1 MKFYKNLKLST
12 RLVIYFL
19 VTIFSTVTIGIIG
32 IRNMNEIN
40 KSAQYLYYNTIK
52 AMNSISKIDKDQLN
66 IFKNT
71 ELIISSKDENEI
83 KKLSE
88 ENDKLSKE
96 VNDQIDIYETTI
108 DDDTEREIFNQF
120 QEKLNVYREVRLDYI
135 ELAKNKKN
143 DEAAGKV
150 FDVINTRNDMR
161 SELDKLLKLNDEWA
175 LESINDSTST
185 FYSAIKLIVVI
196 LIFLIIISS
205 ILGITIQ
212 KTIKKSLN
220 IIKELS
226 NRLSNYDLSTPM
238 VIENNDEFGEI
249 GQSLNKAQENISLMI
264 KGIMNSSQD
273 MSASSEELS
282 ATVEEMTSKL
292 EIINDLTKEINSAAQ
307 ESSATAEEISASVQE
322 VDSSVSILSSKSVDG
337 SNNAIEIKNR
347 ATKVKKD
354 SKIAKEN
361 TNEIY
366 IEIEKDVLK
375 NIEQGKVVNDIKI
388 MADSIEN
395 IAGQTNLLALNAAIE
410 AARAGEQG
418 KGFAVVAD
426 EVRVLAE
433 QSSVAVKN
441 VKATIDK
448 VHEAFNNLSENSNKL
463 LRFMNENISPQFE
476 TFVEIGEEYE
486 NDGNFVSNISE
497 ELASMTEEISA
508 TINQVSEAVQNM
520 AEMSQKSSENL
531 DGIYG
536 SVNESTKAME
546 QVANVAQGQAEL
558 AQDLNEMILK
568 FKV

>member
-71 ELIISSKDENEI
+71 ELIINSKDENEI

-96 VNDQIDIYETTI
+96 VNDQIAIYETTI

-143 DEAAGKV
+143 DEAASRV
-150 FDVINTRNDMR
+150 SDVINTRNDMR

-175 LESINDSTST
+175 LESINDSNST
-185 FYSAIKLIVVI
+185 FHNAIKLIVVI

-226 NRLSNYDLSTPM
+226 NRLSNYDLSTSM

-520 AEMSQKSSENL
+520 AEISQKSSENL

>member
-96 VNDQIDIYETTI
+96 VNDQIAIYETTI

-143 DEAAGKV
+143 DEAASKV
-150 FDVINTRNDMR
+150 SDVINTRNDMR

-175 LESINDSTST
+175 LESINDSNST
-185 FYSAIKLIVVI
+185 FSNAIKLIVVI

-205 ILGITIQ
+205 TLGITIQ
-212 KTIKKSLN
+212 KTIKKSLS

>member
-96 VNDQIDIYETTI
+96 VNDQIAIYETTI

-135 ELAKNKKN
+135 GLAKNKKN
-143 DEAAGKV
+143 DEAASKV
-150 FDVINTRNDMR
+150 SDVINTRNDMR

-185 FYSAIKLIVVI
+185 FYNAIKLIVVI

-226 NRLSNYDLSTPM
+226 NRLSNYDLSTSM
-238 VIENNDEFGEI
+238 VIESNDEFGEI

-441 VKATIDK
+441 VKATIDR